1 MLRRAHRARGL
12 VQVSALQAGAAR
24 LDSAA
29 IGGNARSSSSAG
41 SCCPNPSARSPPS
54 GAYAEQPGIQGRMAE
69 HLANAHLSR
78 RFYLTTSVSLANAMT
93 TTRVQVYSTPW
104 CPYCVRAKALL
115 RRLHVD
121 YDEIDVSDDP
131 EKRAWL
137 VGATG
142 QRTVPQIF
150 IDGRSIGGFTE
161 LDQLERRGQL
171 QHLLATPAAN

>member
-1 MLRRAHRARGL
+1 M
-12 VQVSALQAGAAR
+12 
-24 LDSAA
+24 
-29 IGGNARSSSSAG
+29 
-41 SCCPNPSARSPPS
+41 
-54 GAYAEQPGIQGRMAE
+54 
-69 HLANAHLSR
+69 
-78 RFYLTTSVSLANAMT
+78 

-115 RRLHVD
+115 RRLDVD
-121 YDEIDVSDDP
+121 FDEIDVSDNP

-161 LDQLERRGQL
+161 LDALERRGQL
-171 QHLLATPAAN
+171 RSMLSSPAAHG